1 MPPDT
6 SSANLP
12 SGPLPEP
19 GFQDGT
25 LFVEVGENRQAIS
38 VWPELQAWEKG
49 PAESTWRPC
58 EDPDLDLGWMTSSIE
73 EYAREPEGLLPL
85 FYDAE
90 AHRNYIEAYKSY
102 LRTIPEPVLILANS
116 YREGYW
122 RVLNA
127 FVRMGPTAEQL
138 ARTEEFA
145 LLFMLSHLDIFD
157 PAGPRHDWSRAE
169 SLALGRRNEM
179 LSALGFEPSELIG
192 DLLGRVPAESCS
204 MRSLRWL
211 RAMLRLPNLRNRLA
225 LIPRINI
232 AVMAIVRDE
241 SRWLACSEEFVRE
254 VGEARFNDIVSLS
267 AWDLDEVL
275 DFDEARGRSR
285 RPIQNLAELDLIR
298 HELLNSVDRRK
309 LSDGG

>member
-1 MPPDT
+1 
-6 SSANLP
+6 
-12 SGPLPEP
+12 
-19 GFQDGT
+19 
-25 LFVEVGENRQAIS
+25 
-38 VWPELQAWEKG
+38 
-49 PAESTWRPC
+49 
-58 EDPDLDLGWMTSSIE
+58 MTSSIE
-73 EYAREPEGLLPL
+73 EYAREPEGRLPL

-90 AHRNYIEAYKSY
+90 AHRNYVEAYKSY
-102 LRTIPEPVLILANS
+102 LRTIPEPVLNLANR

-122 RVLNA
+122 RVLSA
-127 FVRMGPTAEQL
+127 FVRMGPAAEQL
-138 ARTEEFA
+138 ARTNEFA

-157 PAGPRHDWSRAE
+157 PAGPRHDWSRAR
-169 SLALGRRNEM
+169 SLALGRRNET
-179 LSALGFEPSELIG
+179 LSALGFKPSELIL

-204 MRSLRWL
+204 RRNLRWL

-241 SRWLACSEEFVRE
+241 SRWRTCSEEFVRE

-285 RPIQNLAELDLIR
+285 RPIRSLAELDLIR

-309 LSDGG
+309 LSDSG